1 MRWME
6 YEERRKRNVETVL
19 KDLMLANSRTNYRK
33 ATSVLNRL
41 TMQHD
46 ERMLKTAFKQPG
58 QPNRIMSAAIN
69 QRRFGSNARHNV
81 KRSYDL
87 QGGPEEERY
96 KEATDKY
103 DKGLERWNKV
113 LDRKY
118 RETERFCKERKDN
131 LFAKFKKEKIVKE
144 RNNEEAEDFKDM

>member
-19 KDLMLANSRTNYRK
+19 KDLMTANARTNYRK
-33 ATSVLNRL
+33 TTSVLNRL

-58 QPNRIMSAAIN
+58 RQNLMN
-69 QRRFGSNARHNV
+69 TMTNHRRFGSNGMSNTPLV

-87 QGGPEEERY
+87 QGP
-96 KEATDKY
+96 D
-103 DKGLERWNKV
+103 
-113 LDRKY
+113 LDRF
-118 RETERFCKERKDN
+118 TEVERKY
-131 LFAKFKKEKIVKE
+131 LKA
-144 RNNEEAEDFKDM
+144 